1 MEKQPTLIGRIILY
15 LRKHILFIALIVI
28 GISAILFAQ
37 NRKYDWDLPFDE
49 GLFGNYGDFIGGL
62 LSVVSIYLLV
72 ETLKD
77 QRATSNE
84 QRLFTEKQ
92 QALIEKQQKN
102 ANEQQISTLFFH
114 LLKHLQREV
123 ADLNLTTENGQ
134 YTNKD
139 FFEELRRELQRDF
152 TPTIRYK
159 ENILTARRHYLGL
172 YAKNPRLGSYFRLL
186 YRLCEIIHQSE
197 LSGVEK
203 VKYIKILRAQLT
215 YSELLLLRYNAQNQH
230 GKKITKYINEYNLLK
245 HLPVFE
251 LLEFKDWWG
260 TMIED
265 EVGRLRVSIFFEDL
279 KSTLKEL
286 LKKDKQKEEEGVMEF
301 SHGGWKCSVI
311 YLDSSN
317 DKVEVAIQETYTDK
331 NHPFS
336 KFDPEKLQQLLQ
348 CIIAEIFCHSNFE
361 EKLKKSDIIIKKD
374 TISTDRPIVVT
385 ISLRSPR
392 FMDKHR
398 KGGLDPDDRGSS
410 SLYRCFQRLSELQ
423 KANS

>member
-1 MEKQPTLIGRIILY
+1 MSFISFLS
-15 LRKHILFIALIVI
+15 KHILAIVLTVAVI
-28 GISAILFAQ
+28 FAILFALH
-37 NRKYDWDLPFDE
+37 REYDLAYPFDE
-49 GLFGNYGDFIGGL
+49 DLFGNYGDFIGGL
-62 LSVVSIYLLV
+62 FSVVSIYLLV

-102 ANEQQISTLFFH
+102 ANEQQINTLFFQ

-123 ADLNLTTENGQ
+123 ADLNITTENRQ

-139 FFEELRRELQRDF
+139 FFEELRRELQRNF

-159 ENILTARRHYLGL
+159 ENILTAGKHYFEL

-197 LSGVEK
+197 LSGPEK

-230 GKKITKYINEYNLLK
+230 GKKFTEYINEYNLLK
-245 HLPVFE
+245 HLPIFE

-260 TMIED
+260 SMIED
-265 EVGRLRVSIFFEDL
+265 EAGRLRVSIFFEDL
-279 KSTLKEL
+279 KSI
-286 LKKDKQKEEEGVMEF
+286 LKKLLMGDKQNREDSTMEF
-301 SHGGWKCSVI
+301 SHGGWKCSI
-311 YLDSSN
+311 ILLHNSN
-317 DKVEVAIQETYTDK
+317 DKVEVAINEAYKDK

-361 EKLKKSDIIIKKD
+361 EKLQKSDIIINKD
-374 TISTDRPIVVT
+374 PISSERRIAVSISIRRP
-385 ISLRSPR
+385 RST
-392 FMDKHR
+392 DKHR
-398 KGGLDPDDRGSS
+398 REGFHLDVQNRR
-410 SLYRCFQRLSELQ
+410 SLHHCFLRLSELQ
-423 KANS
+423 KAKS

>member
-1 MEKQPTLIGRIILY
+1 MEKQPILIGRIILY

-102 ANEQQISTLFFH
+102 ANEQQINTLFFH

-159 ENILTARRHYLGL
+159 ENILTAGRHYLEL

-230 GKKITKYINEYNLLK
+230 GKKFTKYINEYNLLK

-286 LKKDKQKEEEGVMEF
+286 LKKDKQKEEERE
-301 SHGGWKCSVI
+301 
-311 YLDSSN
+311 
-317 DKVEVAIQETYTDK
+317 
-331 NHPFS
+331 
-336 KFDPEKLQQLLQ
+336 
-348 CIIAEIFCHSNFE
+348 
-361 EKLKKSDIIIKKD
+361 
-374 TISTDRPIVVT
+374 
-385 ISLRSPR
+385 
-392 FMDKHR
+392 
-398 KGGLDPDDRGSS
+398 
-410 SLYRCFQRLSELQ
+410 
-423 KANS
+423 